1 MTEEKTISYPYL
13 LKRALKVSIEAAI
26 VLIILFFL
34 PEIILLIQLLYG
46 F

>member
-13 LKRALKVSIEAAI
+13 LKRALKLSIEVAI
-26 VLIILFFL
+26 VLIILFFV
-34 PEIILLIQLLYG
+34 PEIIRFIQVLYG

>member
-13 LKRALKVSIEAAI
+13 LKRALKLSIEVAI
-26 VLIILFFL
+26 VVIILFFV
-34 PEIILLIQLLYG
+34 PEIIRFIQVLYG

>member
-13 LKRALKVSIEAAI
+13 LRRALKLSIEVAI
-26 VLIILFFL
+26 VVILLFFV
-34 PEIILLIQLLYG
+34 PEIIHFIRLLYG